1 MRAAETGIH
10 PRAAELDSFL
20 ELATGELAAAVG
32 AIGIYADLLDAQVA
46 ADPGSSAIR
55 EIVREL
61 RAQARLVAELVNDL
75 AVQGFRAPL

>member
-1 MRAAETGIH
+1 MRAAETGGYS
-10 PRAAELDSFL
+10 RAAELDSFL

-61 RAQARLVAELVNDL
+61 REQALLVGALVSDL
-75 AVQGFRAPL
+75 AAPLVPG